1 MVKTIA
7 LPAETKSD
15 FVCSVL
21 RQVDFEKKYKALP
34 QFKPEDCQSPSAIA
48 VPSPPR
54 VYGTNYR
61 KKNAVQPPVQKQ
73 RMYP

>member
-1 MVKTIA
+1 M
-7 LPAETKSD
+7 L
-15 FVCSVL
+15 
-21 RQVDFEKKYKALP
+21 DFEKKYKALP

-61 KKNAVQPPVQKQ
+61 KKNAVQAPVQKLSTYLNGTSSNTYTNENFALCSG
-73 RMYP
+73 RG